1 MLDQSTKNIINVTR
15 YIRLLIFTLA
25 LGACNDQAGERQTY
39 ILTTGTT
46 SATYYPVGVAL
57 ATLASARDEAG
68 FSLTA
73 ISSAGSLENVKLLRD
88 NQAQFGAMLSI
99 FAAWAYAGEGPI
111 RNPQEHIRSIAAL
124 WPNVEHLLL
133 KSELVTDGT
142 FADLGKLNGERVSIG
157 MRNSGAEITGFYMF
171 DALGTDY
178 MQDLSIAY
186 LGYGPSADAL
196 QDGNIVGLN
205 APGGPPM
212 AAITRAHALLGDS
225 LTILDVTQEELDK
238 INWEYPI
245 WSFYE
250 MEPGT
255 YPNQDEIIRTAASA
269 NVLVARDDVPEEIVY
284 QLTKL
289 LWENLAVLKEIHGAT
304 RSMSLESALQ
314 GVPVP
319 LHKGALRYYQEKG
332 INIPEHLLGG

>member
-1 MLDQSTKNIINVTR
+1 MTR
-15 YIRLLIFTLA
+15 LSAYLLVLLFASCT
-25 LGACNDQAGERQTY
+25 DQAGQRQTY
-39 ILTTGTT
+39 VLTTGTT

-57 ATLASARDEAG
+57 ATLVSAREEAN

-88 NQAQFGAMLSI
+88 NQAQFASMLSI

-111 RNPQEHIRSIAAL
+111 QNPQTHIRGVTAL

-133 KSELVTDGT
+133 RSDLVTEGT

-157 MRNSGAEITGFYMF
+157 MRNSGAEITGFYIF
-171 DALGTDY
+171 DALGIDY
-178 MQDLSIAY
+178 DQNLSVAY

-212 AAITRAHALLGDS
+212 AALTRAHALLGDD
-225 LTILDVTQEELDK
+225 LTILSVTENELDA

-245 WSFYE
+245 WNFYDLA
-250 MEPGT
+250 PGT
-255 YPNQDEIIRTAASA
+255 YPTQDETVTTAASA
-269 NVLVARDDVPEEIVY
+269 NVLVVRDDVPEEIVY
-284 QLTKL
+284 NLTKL
-289 LWENLAVLKEIHGAT
+289 LWENLAVLREIHNAT
-304 RSMSLESALQ
+304 RSMELENALQ

-319 LHKGALRYYQEKG
+319 LHKGALRYYQDQGLE
-332 INIPEHLLGG
+332 IPEHLLGG